1 MYVWVQAGGCSR
13 YFFFQAEDGIRV
25 YDVTGVQ
32 TCVFRSPVED
42 EDEAI
47 WQQALMSLQIPE
59 SIIADLPRLYPDEW
73 DDLNRYT
80 DLSEPVFFGP
90 RFMNLNVTEVPA
102 V

>member
-1 MYVWVQAGGCSR
+1 
-13 YFFFQAEDGIRV
+13 
-25 YDVTGVQ
+25 
-32 TCVFRSPVED
+32 
-42 EDEAI
+42 
-47 WQQALMSLQIPE
+47 MSLQIPE

-90 RFMNLNVTEVPA
+90 RFMNLNVAEVPA